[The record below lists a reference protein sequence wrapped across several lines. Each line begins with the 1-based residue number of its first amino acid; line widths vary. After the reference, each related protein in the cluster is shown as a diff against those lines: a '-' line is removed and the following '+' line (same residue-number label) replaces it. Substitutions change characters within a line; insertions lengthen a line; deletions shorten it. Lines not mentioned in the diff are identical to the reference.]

1 MDVDDFFERLIAAL
15 DRSAMPYM
23 VTGSYASSAHG
34 TPRAT
39 NDIDIVIAPTADQL
53 RALLREL
60 PDDRY
65 YADEVDAFEAL
76 ETRSQFNE
84 RAKLASELLSSLEDR
99 DGDVKAAWA
108 AEIVRRAADAEADP
122 DDEEDWRTA
131 VDDIRREV
139 LSR

>member
-1 MDVDDFFERLIAAL
+1 MARNAGRLL
-15 DRSAMPYM
+15 
-23 VTGSYASSAHG
+23 
-34 TPRAT
+34 
-39 NDIDIVIAPTADQL
+39 
-53 RALLREL
+53 E
-60 PDDRY
+60 
-65 YADEVDAFEAL
+65 EAL
-76 ETRSQFNE
+76 QLTPSE

-131 VDDIRREV
+131 LDDIRREV